1 MNLEAVLEKIRAS
14 QSVEE
19 QAKRDLEFKL
29 RMIQYEKERAARA
42 KCPECGVDTGKYSHT
57 FRCYYRGL

>member
-1 MNLEAVLEKIRAS
+1 MSLEAAIEKIRAC
-14 QSVEE
+14 QSPEE
-19 QAKRDLEFKL
+19 KAKRDLEFRL
-29 RMIQYEKERAARA
+29 RMIQHEKERAARA